1 MLLDGIVILLF
12 YLYKLTQEMI
22 VPVADTIKETTIADV
37 EGISD
42 PDDNSQFVTDLWLC
56 RVFLWVVSQ
65 MPCRIHAP
73 VENTKNLDA
82 DAALTKDDHMT
93 LVGIAENAG
102 LEFQAFV
109 PERLIAA

>member
-1 MLLDGIVILLF
+1 MHYSFNQTLCN
-12 YLYKLTQEMI
+12 YQ
-22 VPVADTIKETTIADV
+22 
-37 EGISD
+37 S
-42 PDDNSQFVTDLWLC
+42 DDNSQFVTDPWLC
-56 RVFLWVVSQ
+56 RVFLRIVTQ

-82 DAALTKDDHMT
+82 DAALTKDDHVT
-93 LVGIAENAG
+93 LVRITENAG